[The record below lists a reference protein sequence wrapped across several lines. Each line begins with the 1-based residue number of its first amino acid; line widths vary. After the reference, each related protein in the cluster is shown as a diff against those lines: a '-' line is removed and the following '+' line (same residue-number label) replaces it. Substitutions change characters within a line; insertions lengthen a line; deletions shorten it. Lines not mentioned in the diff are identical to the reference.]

1 MEPGVS
7 VSITNYLNAFWCT
20 MVTMTTVGYGDFYPK
35 SIPGRVIMFVVCILG
50 IVVISLIVFLVT
62 DFLNMNDA
70 EMKVM
75 NIMIRMQKREG
86 VTKEAAFVLSL
97 LAKLLFISKRIK
109 NEKMDKTR
117 KKMKQKFEEIEEKF
131 SYHLQS
137 FKKQS
142 RFLI

>member
-1 MEPGVS
+1 
-7 VSITNYLNAFWCT
+7 

>member
-1 MEPGVS
+1 LEPGVS